1 MNLDLDAVAVQRVF
15 ADVVGVSEALVS
27 QMVRDGRLTPGG
39 TLREWVHIYLGRL
52 RMQVAA
58 RQGKPFE
65 VDAAFEDALCQAAL
79 RRRAAAG
86 GGTNGQ

>member
-39 TLREWVHIYLGRL
+39 TLREWIHIYLGRL

-58 RQGKPFE
+58 RQGRPFE

-79 RRRAAAG
+79 RRRAESHR
-86 GGTNGQ
+86 GTP